1 MKPFGFKNNP
11 PYGPFDKLM
20 VLSLSKDFDCGF
32 FKPPLRVSLEQG
44 VKHRVETCMKANS
57 FLAGA
62 DSRIPGIRE

>member
-1 MKPFGFKNNP
+1 
-11 PYGPFDKLM
+11 
-20 VLSLSKDFDCGF
+20 LSLSKDFDCGF
-32 FKPPLRVSLEQG
+32 FKPPLRVSLESLDFTRDPELVEGQG

>member
-32 FKPPLRVSLEQG
+32 FKPPLRVSPEQG
-44 VKHRVETCMKANS
+44 AKHRVEACGNATHVA
-57 FLAGA
+57 AGA
-62 DSRIPGIRE
+62 YE